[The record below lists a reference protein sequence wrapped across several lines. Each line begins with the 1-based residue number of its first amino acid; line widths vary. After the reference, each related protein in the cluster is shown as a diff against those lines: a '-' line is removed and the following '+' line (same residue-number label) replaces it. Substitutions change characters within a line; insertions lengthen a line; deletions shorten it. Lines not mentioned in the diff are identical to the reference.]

1 VEIDFIAVKA
11 LLYKHSELLFGR
23 AIVRRIEG
31 VPRPLN
37 GQFINWL
44 FEAVLAVGD
53 YGIETP
59 QSVANCNVFKTYATA
74 FRKPG

>member
-1 VEIDFIAVKA
+1 MEIDFIAVKA

-31 VPRPLN
+31 TARPLN

-53 YGIETP
+53 CGIETR
-59 QSVANCNVFKTYATA
+59 QSVAICNVFRTYATA